1 MVSLATTVAEER
13 QVTREKGYNM
23 EGTLPKTILY
33 VEDNPDHML
42 LVQRALEM
50 RGYRVLKA
58 VDGLS
63 GLEMAE
69 QEEVDLIL
77 LDISL
82 PDIDGYE
89 VARRLRSSARSS
101 LLHTPIIAIT
111 AHTLAGD
118 AQKAWEAGC
127 DVYLPKPVNIRELL
141 ARVEAFLSGDDR
153 AA

>member
-1 MVSLATTVAEER
+1 MVCLAASVAEAP
-13 QVTREKGYNM
+13 QVTQEKRYNM
-23 EGTLPKTILY
+23 EGILPKSILY

-42 LVQRALEM
+42 LVQRALEL
-50 RGYRVLKA
+50 RGYRVLQA

-63 GLEMAE
+63 GLEIAE
-69 QEEVDLIL
+69 REEVDLIL

-89 VARRLRSSARSS
+89 LARRLRGSAKSS
-101 LLHTPIIAIT
+101 LQHTPIIAIT

-141 ARVEAFLSGDDR
+141 ARVEAFLPGNEG